1 MKLLFTFAAAA
12 FLASASYAS
21 AAEMPKEL
29 TGEWCP
35 DDAAGCDPR
44 IEGYVITL
52 AKIMP
57 GMGPGGPR
65 LECFVK

>member
-44 IEGYVITL
+44 IEAMSSRSLRSCREWV
-52 AKIMP
+52 P
-57 GMGPGGPR
+57 
-65 LECFVK
+65 VDHD